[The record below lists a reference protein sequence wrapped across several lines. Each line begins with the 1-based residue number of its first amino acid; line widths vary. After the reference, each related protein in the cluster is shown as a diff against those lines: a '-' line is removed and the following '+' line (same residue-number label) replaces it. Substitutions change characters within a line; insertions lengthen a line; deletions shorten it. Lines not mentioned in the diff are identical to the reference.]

1 MLLRLLLHLT
11 PAWIFLPPAIVF
23 AWGCALEKLAVG
35 LDRLLAVHDQ
45 FTGGERDD
53 ADR

>member
-35 LDRLLAVHDQ
+35 LDRLLAVHDR
-45 FTGGERDD
+45 FTGDERDD
-53 ADR
+53 PDC